1 MSYELPGVQASQP
14 SSIFKNSPKVI
25 AAIGILVVCNILLY
39 GQIFFHHSAI
49 KPSIKEFP
57 SRISGWESKDVSYDP
72 KVLSSLD
79 PDKIIYKTYYRNRE
93 DPPVTLFIAYYD
105 TLEKADLS
113 HSPIVCFTGQGW
125 QISEARE
132 VAVPL
137 GQSKGSSIKVNEIY
151 LQQLNTSMIAYY
163 WYQSPDR
170 AFANRGFQKL
180 YMFWIK
186 MWGRS
191 DENAFVRVTV
201 PVRNR
206 KSEQEIMNY
215 LSSFVKALYPAL
227 RKYFL

>member
-1 MSYELPGVQASQP
+1 MENSKLKIQNSKSP
-14 SSIFKNSPKVI
+14 FKYSPKVI
-25 AAIGILVVCNILLY
+25 AAIGILLACNLFLY
-39 GQIFFHHSAI
+39 TRIFCCHKAKSHAT
-49 KPSIKEFP
+49 KVFP
-57 SRISGWESKDVSYDP
+57 SRISDWQSEDVIYDP

-137 GQSKGSSIKVNEIY
+137 GQSKASSIKVNEIY

-170 AFANRGFQKL
+170 AFANRGLQKL
-180 YMFWIK
+180 YMFWIR

-191 DENAFVRVTV
+191 DGNAFVRVTV
-201 PVRNR
+201 PVQGRE
-206 KSEQEIMNY
+206 SEQDVTTY